1 MPERFSFKACAA
13 AAALAGAVLAAGAVS
28 AQAPQQQGQPPGGS
42 QQTLPG
48 WGGTAPLR
56 PEQAPPP
63 GGGLVAVVPGQVVV
77 TYYAVQPADMTAT
90 SLMRTDVYNLQDE
103 RLGRIEDLVI
113 GGGREIAAVVVG
125 VGGFLGIGERYAAL
139 PPSAVVLT
147 RQPNGSIRAVVD
159 ASRDQLRNS
168 PEFKYEG
175 NLRR

>member
-1 MPERFSFKACAA
+1 MPKRIPFKTR
-13 AAALAGAVLAAGAVS
+13 AAALVAGAVLAAGAAS
-28 AQAPQQQGQPPGGS
+28 AQAPQQGQPPGGS

-63 GGGLVAVVPGQVVV
+63 GDGLVAVVPGQVVV

-113 GGGREIAAVVVG
+113 GGGREIAAIVVG

-147 RQPNGSIRAVVD
+147 RQPNGSMCAVVD
-159 ASRDQLRNS
+159 ASRDALRNS

-175 NLRR
+175 HIRR